1 MKVILKK
8 AVVVVTIGMMAML
21 QSCSSNDD
29 LDGYTPTN
37 FNVGGK
43 VEKGPFVRGTAI
55 QMQPLDADLD
65 ETGESFTSTITDNEG
80 TFTFGSK
87 LLKSPYVKLS
97 ASGYYFNEV
106 TGELSKGTLALN
118 AVANLQNA
126 ADVNLNILSHL
137 KYQRVMDLVSKD
149 GKSFKE
155 ANNQAQEEV
164 LKTFGLEKYAK
175 TDVNHFS
182 ITSGTD
188 EAAALIA
195 VSSLILY
202 NRSEAQITEYLSQLS
217 EEFAEDGNFSE
228 TTKLQIRKDMFS
240 LESKL
245 PQIAENIKKRYQEM
259 GKEVAVKNLIYYFDW
274 DGDGTA
280 GNEIAPENHP
290 VSLEA
295 NNINVPMEG
304 GSYEVK
310 VNTTVPVYLE
320 RPSISGDDISNLT
333 PVWGMEIYE
342 TGSGSEPSINYT
354 KELNN
359 NILKV
364 VVKAASF
371 RKEQTASIPLYDG
384 MGNVVASLS
393 LTQQANPNAEI
404 IVPRLGS
411 EGISLV
417 SDFMRS
423 LSEAVTL
430 EAGINYCYTKIIN
443 NPRLVAPSLVAPI
456 SSSEPNIRNCWID
469 SYQALNMIARL
480 YRADAMYRAVYSPY
494 LNVYRDLCYYQLLTW
509 WGGVVVIPNTGFDGY
524 VDSYVSRTS
533 ESGILQMLEEELLDA
548 IKDLDEKKCVAF
560 AINANDALFVSK
572 DVARILLAKVYMYQ
586 QKWAAASELLQQVV
600 DKNIYSMEKVP
611 TKYTSENKDLI
622 LALNFSNGSRASRVN
637 VDGSPEDVV
646 PIMTTTDVKLLYAEC
661 EIHLGNNAKA
671 SKYISEVG
679 NINGISGTNV
689 SVEGIKQLRKSLKL
703 QDYFAFLKRNGLAMK
718 ELGLEKYQL
727 LLPIPQNEIN
737 ANPNL
742 TQNPGY

>member
-8 AVVVVTIGMMAML
+8 AVVVVTIGMMAMI
-21 QSCSSNDD
+21 QSCSSNDE

-320 RPSISGDDISNLT
+320 RPSFSEIENYPSVSVSGM
-333 PVWGMEIYE
+333 GIYE

-371 RKEQTASIPLYDG
+371 RKEQAVSILLYDG
-384 MGNVVASLS
+384 MGNEVARLN

-411 EGISLV
+411 DGISCV
-417 SDFMRS
+417 SEFMES
-423 LSEAVTL
+423 LANAVTL
-430 EAGINYCYTKIIN
+430 EAQMNYRYTKIIN
-443 NPRLVAPSLVAPI
+443 DSRFVAPI
-456 SSSEPNIRNCWID
+456 RSNEPNIRNCWID

-560 AINANDALFVSK
+560 ATNANDALFVSK

-586 QKWAAASELLQQVV
+586 QKWAAASNLLQQVV
-600 DKNIYSMEKVP
+600 DKNIYSMEKVT

-622 LALNFSNGSRASRVN
+622 LALKFGNGSRVSRVN

-679 NINGISGTNV
+679 NINGISGTTV

-727 LLPIPQNEIN
+727 LLPIPQNELMV
-737 ANPNL
+737 NPNL

>member
-333 PVWGMEIYE
+333 PVLGMEIYE

-430 EAGINYCYTKIIN
+430 EAGINYRYTKIIN
-443 NPRLVAPSLVAPI
+443 DPRFVAPI

-494 LNVYRDLCYYQLLTW
+494 LNVYRDLCYYQMLIW
-509 WGGVVVIPNTGFDGY
+509 WGGVVVMPNAGFEGY
-524 VDSYVSRTS
+524 ADSYVPRTS
-533 ESGILQMLEEELLDA
+533 ESSILQMLEEELVEA
-548 IKDLDEKKCVAF
+548 IRNLDEKKCVAF
-560 AINANDALFVSK
+560 ATNANDALFVSK

-586 QKWAAASELLQQVV
+586 QKWAAASDLLQQVV

-622 LALNFSNGSRASRVN
+622 WSFAEYRITRVSRVY
-637 VDGSPEDVV
+637 VDGSPEEVV

-661 EIHLGNNAKA
+661 QIHLGNNAKA

-679 NINGISGTNV
+679 NVNGISGTNI

-727 LLPIPQNEIN
+727 LLPIPQNELMG
-737 ANPNL
+737 NPNL
-742 TQNPGY
+742 NQNPGY

>member
-1 MKVILKK
+1 MKVFLKK

-137 KYQRVMDLVSKD
+137 KYQRVMDLVAKD

-228 TTKLQIRKDMFS
+228 TTKLQIRKDIFS

-259 GKEVAVKNLIYYFDW
+259 GKEVAVKNLIYFFDW

-290 VSLEA
+290 VSLET

-320 RPSISGDDISNLT
+320 RPSIPGDDIYDNSTSVL
-333 PVWGMEIYE
+333 GMKIYE
-342 TGSGSEPSINYT
+342 TGSGSEPCINYS

-371 RKEQTASIPLYDG
+371 RKEQAVSIPLYDG
-384 MGNVVASLS
+384 MGNVVARLN

-411 EGISLV
+411 DGISLV

-423 LSEAVTL
+423 LSETVTL

-443 NPRLVAPSLVAPI
+443 NPRLVAPI
-456 SSSEPNIRNCWID
+456 SSFNENLINYWSNEY
-469 SYQALNMIARL
+469 SSLNLIAYL
-480 YRADAMYRAVYSPY
+480 YRADSMYRAVYSPY
-494 LNVYRDLCYYQLLTW
+494 LNVYRDMCYYQMLIW
-509 WGGVVVIPNTGFDGY
+509 WGGVVVVPNAGFE
-524 VDSYVSRTS
+524 SYADPSRTS
-533 ESGILQMLEEELLDA
+533 ESSILQMLEEELVEA
-548 IKDLDEKKCVAF
+548 IRNLDEKKCVAF
-560 AINANDALFVSK
+560 ATNANDALFVSK

-586 QKWAAASELLQQVV
+586 QKWAAASNLLQKVV
-600 DKNIYSMEKVP
+600 DKSIYPIEKVP

-622 LALNFSNGSRASRVN
+622 LALMVGNESRASRVY

-671 SKYISEVG
+671 SKYISEVD
-679 NINGISGTNV
+679 NVNGISGTSV
-689 SVEGIKQLRKSLKL
+689 SVEGINQLRKSLKL
-703 QDYFAFLKRNGLAMK
+703 QDYFAFLKRNGLAIK

-737 ANPNL
+737 MNPNM

>member
-1 MKVILKK
+1 MNYARYK
-8 AVVVVTIGMMAML
+8 
-21 QSCSSNDD
+21 
-29 LDGYTPTN
+29 
-37 FNVGGK
+37 
-43 VEKGPFVRGTAI
+43 RG
-55 QMQPLDADLD
+55 
-65 ETGESFTSTITDNEG
+65 
-80 TFTFGSK
+80 
-87 LLKSPYVKLS
+87 
-97 ASGYYFNEV
+97 
-106 TGELSKGTLALN
+106 
-118 AVANLQNA
+118 A
-126 ADVNLNILSHL
+126 A
-137 KYQRVMDLVSKD
+137 
-149 GKSFKE
+149 
-155 ANNQAQEEV
+155 
-164 LKTFGLEKYAK
+164 
-175 TDVNHFS
+175 
-182 ITSGTD
+182 
-188 EAAALIA
+188 
-195 VSSLILY
+195 Y

-228 TTKLQIRKDMFS
+228 TTKLQICKDMFS

-259 GKEVAVKNLIYYFDW
+259 GKEVAVKNLIYFFDW

-290 VSLEA
+290 VSLET

-320 RPSISGDDISNLT
+320 RPSIPGDDIYDNSTSVL
-333 PVWGMEIYE
+333 GMKIYE
-342 TGSGSEPSINYT
+342 TGSGSEPCINYS

-371 RKEQTASIPLYDG
+371 RKEQAVSIPLYDG
-384 MGNVVASLS
+384 MGNVVARLN

-411 EGISLV
+411 DGISCVYGFLI
-417 SDFMRS
+417 S
-423 LSEAVTL
+423 LANAVTL
-430 EAGINYCYTKIIN
+430 EAQMNYRYTKIIN
-443 NPRLVAPSLVAPI
+443 DPNFVAPI
-456 SSSEPNIRNCWID
+456 RSSEPNIRKCWND
-469 SYQALNMIARL
+469 SYQALNMIAWL

-494 LNVYRDLCYYQLLTW
+494 LNVYRDLCYYQMLIW
-509 WGGVVVIPNTGFDGY
+509 WGGVVVMPNAGFEGY
-524 VDSYVSRTS
+524 ADSYVSKTS
-533 ESGILQMLEEELLDA
+533 ESSILQMLEEELVDA
-548 IKDLDEKKCVAF
+548 IKNLDEKKCVAF
-560 AINANDALFVSK
+560 ATNANDALFVSK

-586 QKWAAASELLQQVV
+586 QKWAAASNLLQKVV
-600 DKNIYSMEKVP
+600 DKSIYPIEKVP

-622 LALNFSNGSRASRVN
+622 LALMVGNESRASRVY

-671 SKYISEVG
+671 SKYISEVD
-679 NINGISGTNV
+679 NVNGISGTSV

-703 QDYFAFLKRNGLAMK
+703 QDYFAFLKRNGLAIK

-737 ANPNL
+737 MNPNM

>member
-137 KYQRVMDLVSKD
+137 KYQRVMDLVAKD

-290 VSLEA
+290 VSLET

-320 RPSISGDDISNLT
+320 RPSFSEIENYPSVSVSGT
-333 PVWGMEIYE
+333 EIYE
-342 TGSGSEPSINYT
+342 TGSGNEPCINYT

-371 RKEQTASIPLYDG
+371 RKEQAVSIPLYDG
-384 MGNVVASLS
+384 MGNVVARLN

-411 EGISLV
+411 VGISLV

-430 EAGINYCYTKIIN
+430 EAGMNYRYTKIIN
-443 NPRLVAPSLVAPI
+443 DSRFVAPI
-456 SSSEPNIRNCWID
+456 RSSEPNIHNCWIN

-480 YRADAMYRAVYSPY
+480 YRVDSMYRAVYSPY
-494 LNVYRDLCYYQLLTW
+494 LNVYRDLCYYQMLTW
-509 WGGVVVIPNTGFDGY
+509 WGGVVVIPNIGFDGY

-560 AINANDALFVSK
+560 ATNANDALFVSK

-586 QKWAAASELLQQVV
+586 QKWAAASNLLQQVV

-622 LALNFSNGSRASRVN
+622 LALKFGIGSRASRVN
-637 VDGSPEDVV
+637 VDGSPEEVV

-727 LLPIPQNEIN
+727 LLPIPQNELMG
-737 ANPNL
+737 NPNL
-742 TQNPGY
+742 NQNPGY

>member
-137 KYQRVMDLVSKD
+137 KYQRVMDLVAKD

-274 DGDGTA
+274 DGDGIA

-290 VSLEA
+290 VSLET

-320 RPSISGDDISNLT
+320 RPSFSEIENYPSVSVSGT
-333 PVWGMEIYE
+333 EIYE
-342 TGSGSEPSINYT
+342 TGSGSEPCINYT
-354 KELNN
+354 KDLNN

-371 RKEQTASIPLYDG
+371 RKEQAVSIPLYDG
-384 MGNVVASLS
+384 MGNEVARLN

-411 EGISLV
+411 DGIRCVSEFTKSLAK
-417 SDFMRS
+417 
-423 LSEAVTL
+423 AVTL
-430 EAGINYCYTKIIN
+430 EAQMNYRYTKIIN
-443 NPRLVAPSLVAPI
+443 DPNFVAPI
-456 SSSEPNIRNCWID
+456 RSSESNIHNCYIN

-494 LNVYRDLCYYQLLTW
+494 LNVYRDMCYYQMLIW
-509 WGGVVVIPNTGFDGY
+509 WGGVVVVPNAGFE
-524 VDSYVSRTS
+524 SYADPSRTS
-533 ESGILQMLEEELLDA
+533 ESSILQMLEEELVEA
-548 IKDLDEKKCVAF
+548 IRNLDEKKCVAF
-560 AINANDALFVSK
+560 ATNANDALFVSK

-586 QKWAAASELLQQVV
+586 QKWAAASNLLQKVV
-600 DKNIYSMEKVP
+600 DKSIYPIEKVP

-622 LALNFSNGSRASRVN
+622 LALMVGNESRASRVY
-637 VDGSPEDVV
+637 VDGSSEDVV

-671 SKYISEVG
+671 SKYISEVD
-679 NINGISGTNV
+679 NVNGISGTSV

-703 QDYFAFLKRNGLAMK
+703 QDYFAFLKRNGLAIK

-737 ANPNL
+737 MNPNM

>member
-1 MKVILKK
+1 MKVFLKK

-137 KYQRVMDLVSKD
+137 KYQRVMDLVAKD

-290 VSLEA
+290 VSLET

-320 RPSISGDDISNLT
+320 RPSFSEIENYPSVSVSGT
-333 PVWGMEIYE
+333 EIYE
-342 TGSGSEPSINYT
+342 TGSGNEPCINYT

-371 RKEQTASIPLYDG
+371 RKEQAVSIPLYDG
-384 MGNVVASLS
+384 MGNEVACLN

-411 EGISLV
+411 VGISLV

-430 EAGINYCYTKIIN
+430 EAGMNYRYTKIIN
-443 NPRLVAPSLVAPI
+443 DSRFVAPI
-456 SSSEPNIRNCWID
+456 RSSEPNIHNCWIN

-480 YRADAMYRAVYSPY
+480 YRVDSMYRAVYSPY
-494 LNVYRDLCYYQLLTW
+494 LNVYRDLCYYQMLTW
-509 WGGVVVIPNTGFDGY
+509 WGGVVVIPNIGFDGY

-533 ESGILQMLEEELLDA
+533 ESGILQMLEEELVEA
-548 IKDLDEKKCVAF
+548 IRNLDEKKCVAF
-560 AINANDALFVSK
+560 ATNANDALFVSK

-586 QKWAAASELLQQVV
+586 QKWAAASNLLQKVV
-600 DKNIYSMEKVP
+600 DKSIYPIEKVP

-622 LALNFSNGSRASRVN
+622 LALMVGNESRASRVY

-671 SKYISEVG
+671 SKYISEVD
-679 NINGISGTNV
+679 NVNGISGTSV
-689 SVEGIKQLRKSLKL
+689 SVEGINQLRKSLKL
-703 QDYFAFLKRNGLAMK
+703 QDYFAFLKRNGLAIK

-737 ANPNL
+737 MNPNM

>member
-55 QMQPLDADLD
+55 QMQPLDAELD

-137 KYQRVMDLVSKD
+137 KYQRVMDLVAKD

-182 ITSGTD
+182 ITFGTD

-290 VSLEA
+290 VRLET

-320 RPSISGDDISNLT
+320 RPSIPGDDIYDNST
-333 PVWGMEIYE
+333 SVSGMEIYE
-342 TGSGSEPSINYT
+342 TGSEPCINYT

-371 RKEQTASIPLYDG
+371 RKEQAVSIPLYDG
-384 MGNVVASLS
+384 MGNVVASLN

-411 EGISLV
+411 DGIRLV
-417 SDFMRS
+417 SGLMER
-423 LSEAVTL
+423 LANAVTL
-430 EAGINYCYTKIIN
+430 EAQMNYRYTKIIN
-443 NPRLVAPSLVAPI
+443 DPHFVAPI
-456 SSSEPNIRNCWID
+456 SSSEPNINNCWRY
-469 SYQALNMIARL
+469 SYQALNRIAML

-494 LNVYRDLCYYQLLTW
+494 LNVYRDLCYYQMLIW
-509 WGGVVVIPNTGFDGY
+509 WGGVV
-524 VDSYVSRTS
+524 
-533 ESGILQMLEEELLDA
+533 
-548 IKDLDEKKCVAF
+548 
-560 AINANDALFVSK
+560 
-572 DVARILLAKVYMYQ
+572 
-586 QKWAAASELLQQVV
+586 
-600 DKNIYSMEKVP
+600 
-611 TKYTSENKDLI
+611 
-622 LALNFSNGSRASRVN
+622 
-637 VDGSPEDVV
+637 
-646 PIMTTTDVKLLYAEC
+646 
-661 EIHLGNNAKA
+661 
-671 SKYISEVG
+671 
-679 NINGISGTNV
+679 
-689 SVEGIKQLRKSLKL
+689 
-703 QDYFAFLKRNGLAMK
+703 
-718 ELGLEKYQL
+718 
-727 LLPIPQNEIN
+727 
-737 ANPNL
+737 
-742 TQNPGY
+742 

>member
-8 AVVVVTIGMMAML
+8 AVVVVTIGRMAML
-21 QSCSSNDD
+21 QSCSSNDE

-137 KYQRVMDLVSKD
+137 KYQRVMDLVAKD

-290 VSLEA
+290 VSLET

-320 RPSISGDDISNLT
+320 RPSIPSDDKYDNLT
-333 PVWGMEIYE
+333 SVPGMGIYE
-342 TGSGSEPSINYT
+342 TGSGSEPCINYT

-371 RKEQTASIPLYDG
+371 RKEQAVSIPLYDG
-384 MGNVVASLS
+384 MGNVVASLN
-393 LTQQANPNAEI
+393 LTQQANPNAGI

-411 EGISLV
+411 DGISCV
-417 SDFMRS
+417 FGFMES
-423 LSEAVTL
+423 LANAVTL
-430 EAGINYCYTKIIN
+430 EAQMNYRYTKIIN
-443 NPRLVAPSLVAPI
+443 DPSFVAPI
-456 SSSEPNIRNCWID
+456 RSSESNIHDCWIN
-469 SYQALNMIARL
+469 SYQALNRIASL

-494 LNVYRDLCYYQLLTW
+494 LNVYRDLCYYQMLIW
-509 WGGVVVIPNTGFDGY
+509 WGGVVVMPNAGFG
-524 VDSYVSRTS
+524 SYADPSRTS
-533 ESGILQMLEEELLDA
+533 ESSILQMLEEELVEA
-548 IKDLDEKKCVAF
+548 IRNLDEKKCVAF
-560 AINANDALFVSK
+560 ATNANDALFVSK

-586 QKWAAASELLQQVV
+586 QKWAAASDLLQKVV

-611 TKYTSENKDLI
+611 TKYTSESKDLI
-622 LALNFSNGSRASRVN
+622 LALMFGIGSRASRVN
-637 VDGSPEDVV
+637 VDGSPEEVV

-661 EIHLGNNAKA
+661 QIHLGNNAKA

-727 LLPIPQNEIN
+727 LLPIPQNEIDM
-737 ANPNL
+737 NPNF

>member
-137 KYQRVMDLVSKD
+137 KYQRVMDLVAKD

-290 VSLEA
+290 VSLET

-320 RPSISGDDISNLT
+320 RPSIPSDDKYDNLT
-333 PVWGMEIYE
+333 SVPGMGIYE
-342 TGSGSEPSINYT
+342 TGSGSEPCINYT

-371 RKEQTASIPLYDG
+371 RKEQAVSIPLYDG
-384 MGNVVASLS
+384 MGSVVASLN
-393 LTQQANPNAEI
+393 LTQQANPNAGI

-411 EGISLV
+411 DGISCV
-417 SDFMRS
+417 FGFMES
-423 LSEAVTL
+423 LANAVTL
-430 EAGINYCYTKIIN
+430 EAQMNYRYTKIIN
-443 NPRLVAPSLVAPI
+443 DPSFVAPI
-456 SSSEPNIRNCWID
+456 RSSESNIHDCWIN
-469 SYQALNMIARL
+469 SYQALNRIASL

-494 LNVYRDLCYYQLLTW
+494 LNVYRDLCYYQMLIW
-509 WGGVVVIPNTGFDGY
+509 WGGVVVMPNAGFGSCADP
-524 VDSYVSRTS
+524 SRTS
-533 ESGILQMLEEELLDA
+533 ESSILQMLEEELVEA
-548 IKDLDEKKCVAF
+548 IRNLDEKKCVAF
-560 AINANDALFVSK
+560 ATNANDALFVSK

-586 QKWAAASELLQQVV
+586 QKWAAASDLLQKVV

-611 TKYTSENKDLI
+611 TKYTSESKDLI
-622 LALNFSNGSRASRVN
+622 LALMFGIGSRASRVN
-637 VDGSPEDVV
+637 VDGSPEEVV

-661 EIHLGNNAKA
+661 QIHLGNNAKA
-671 SKYISEVG
+671 SKYISEVD
-679 NINGISGTNV
+679 NVNGISGTSV

-727 LLPIPQNEIN
+727 LLPIPQNEIDM
-737 ANPNL
+737 NPNF

>member
-1 MKVILKK
+1 M
-8 AVVVVTIGMMAML
+8 
-21 QSCSSNDD
+21 
-29 LDGYTPTN
+29 
-37 FNVGGK
+37 
-43 VEKGPFVRGTAI
+43 
-55 QMQPLDADLD
+55 
-65 ETGESFTSTITDNEG
+65 
-80 TFTFGSK
+80 
-87 LLKSPYVKLS
+87 
-97 ASGYYFNEV
+97 
-106 TGELSKGTLALN
+106 
-118 AVANLQNA
+118 
-126 ADVNLNILSHL
+126 
-137 KYQRVMDLVSKD
+137 
-149 GKSFKE
+149 
-155 ANNQAQEEV
+155 
-164 LKTFGLEKYAK
+164 
-175 TDVNHFS
+175 
-182 ITSGTD
+182 
-188 EAAALIA
+188 
-195 VSSLILY
+195 SSLILY

-259 GKEVAVKNLIYYFDW
+259 GKEVAVKNLIYFFDW

-290 VSLEA
+290 VSLET

-320 RPSISGDDISNLT
+320 RPSIPGDDIYDNSTSVL
-333 PVWGMEIYE
+333 GMKIYE
-342 TGSGSEPSINYT
+342 TGSGSVPSINYT
-354 KELNN
+354 KELKN

-371 RKEQTASIPLYDG
+371 RKEQAVSIPLYDG
-384 MGNVVASLS
+384 MGNVVARLN

-411 EGISLV
+411 EGLSCVYGFLISLAN
-417 SDFMRS
+417 
-423 LSEAVTL
+423 AVTL
-430 EAGINYCYTKIIN
+430 EAQMNYRYTKIIN
-443 NPRLVAPSLVAPI
+443 DPNFVAPI
-456 SSSEPNIRNCWID
+456 RSSEPNIRKCWND
-469 SYQALNMIARL
+469 SYQALNMIAWL

-494 LNVYRDLCYYQLLTW
+494 LNVYRDLCYYQMLIW
-509 WGGVVVIPNTGFDGY
+509 WGGVVVMPNAGFEGY
-524 VDSYVSRTS
+524 ADSYVSKTS
-533 ESGILQMLEEELLDA
+533 ESSILQMLEEELVDA
-548 IKDLDEKKCVAF
+548 IKNLDEKKCVAF
-560 AINANDALFVSK
+560 ATNANDALFVSK

-586 QKWAAASELLQQVV
+586 QKWAAASNLLQQVV

-622 LALNFSNGSRASRVN
+622 LALEFGNGSRASRVN
-637 VDGSPEDVV
+637 VDGSPEKVV

-703 QDYFAFLKRNGLAMK
+703 QDYFAFLKRNGLAIK

-727 LLPIPQNEIN
+727 LLPIPEN
-737 ANPNL
+737 AIDMNPNL

>member
-137 KYQRVMDLVSKD
+137 KYQRVMDLVAKD

-259 GKEVAVKNLIYYFDW
+259 GKEVAVKNLIYFFDW

-290 VSLEA
+290 VSLET

-320 RPSISGDDISNLT
+320 RPSFSEIENYPSVSVSGT
-333 PVWGMEIYE
+333 EIYE
-342 TGSGSEPSINYT
+342 TGSGNEPCINYT

-371 RKEQTASIPLYDG
+371 RKEQAVSIPLYDG
-384 MGNVVASLS
+384 MGNEVACLN

-411 EGISLV
+411 VGISLV
-417 SDFMRS
+417 SDFMSS
-423 LSEAVTL
+423 LSEAVNL
-430 EAGINYCYTKIIN
+430 EAGMNYRYTKIIN
-443 NPRLVAPSLVAPI
+443 DFRFVAPI
-456 SSSEPNIRNCWID
+456 SSSEPNIRKCWND

-494 LNVYRDLCYYQLLTW
+494 LNVYRDLCYYQMLIW
-509 WGGVVVIPNTGFDGY
+509 WGGVVVMPNAGFEGY
-524 VDSYVSRTS
+524 ADSYVPRTS
-533 ESGILQMLEEELLDA
+533 ESSILQMLEEELVEA
-548 IKDLDEKKCVAF
+548 IRNLDEKKCVAF
-560 AINANDALFVSK
+560 ATNANDALFVSK

-586 QKWAAASELLQQVV
+586 QKWAAASNLLQQVV

-611 TKYTSENKDLI
+611 TKYTSESKDLI
-622 LALNFSNGSRASRVN
+622 LALKVGNESRASRVN

-671 SKYISEVG
+671 SKYISEVD
-679 NINGISGTNV
+679 NVNGISGTSV
-689 SVEGIKQLRKSLKL
+689 SVEGINQLRKSLKL
-703 QDYFAFLKRNGLAMK
+703 QDYFAFLKRNGLAIK

-737 ANPNL
+737 MNPNM

>member
-1 MKVILKK
+1 
-8 AVVVVTIGMMAML
+8 
-21 QSCSSNDD
+21 
-29 LDGYTPTN
+29 
-37 FNVGGK
+37 
-43 VEKGPFVRGTAI
+43 
-55 QMQPLDADLD
+55 
-65 ETGESFTSTITDNEG
+65 
-80 TFTFGSK
+80 
-87 LLKSPYVKLS
+87 
-97 ASGYYFNEV
+97 
-106 TGELSKGTLALN
+106 
-118 AVANLQNA
+118 
-126 ADVNLNILSHL
+126 
-137 KYQRVMDLVSKD
+137 MDLVAKD

-290 VSLEA
+290 VRLET

-320 RPSISGDDISNLT
+320 RPSIPGDDIYDNST
-333 PVWGMEIYE
+333 SVSGMEIYE
-342 TGSGSEPSINYT
+342 TGSEPCINYT

-371 RKEQTASIPLYDG
+371 RKEQAVSIPLYDG
-384 MGNVVASLS
+384 MGNVVASLN

-411 EGISLV
+411 DGIRLV
-417 SDFMRS
+417 SGLMER
-423 LSEAVTL
+423 LANAVTL
-430 EAGINYCYTKIIN
+430 EAQMNYRYTKIIN
-443 NPRLVAPSLVAPI
+443 DPHFVAPI
-456 SSSEPNIRNCWID
+456 SSSEPNINNCWRY
-469 SYQALNMIARL
+469 SYQALNRIAML

-494 LNVYRDLCYYQLLTW
+494 LNVYRDLCYYQMLIW
-509 WGGVVVIPNTGFDGY
+509 WGGVVVVPNAGFE
-524 VDSYVSRTS
+524 SYADPSRTS
-533 ESGILQMLEEELLDA
+533 ESSILQMLEEELVEA
-548 IKDLDEKKCVAF
+548 IRNLDEKKCVAF
-560 AINANDALFVSK
+560 ATNANDALFVSK

-586 QKWAAASELLQQVV
+586 QKWAAASNLLQKVV
-600 DKNIYSMEKVP
+600 DKSIYPIEKVP

-622 LALNFSNGSRASRVN
+622 LALMVGNESRASRVY

-671 SKYISEVG
+671 SKYISEVD
-679 NINGISGTNV
+679 NVNGISGTSV

-703 QDYFAFLKRNGLAMK
+703 QDYFAFLKRNGLAIK

-737 ANPNL
+737 MNPNM

>member
-106 TGELSKGTLALN
+106 TGELSKGTLTLN

-137 KYQRVMDLVSKD
+137 KYQRVMDLVAKD

-188 EAAALIA
+188 DAAALIA

-259 GKEVAVKNLIYYFDW
+259 GKEVAVKNLIYFFDW

-290 VSLEA
+290 VSLET

-320 RPSISGDDISNLT
+320 RPSIPGDDIYDNSTSVL
-333 PVWGMEIYE
+333 GMKIYE
-342 TGSGSEPSINYT
+342 TGSGSEPCINYS

-371 RKEQTASIPLYDG
+371 RKEQAVSIPLYDG
-384 MGNVVASLS
+384 MGNVVASLN

-411 EGISLV
+411 DGISLV

-443 NPRLVAPSLVAPI
+443 NPRLVAPI
-456 SSSEPNIRNCWID
+456 SSFNENLINYWSNEY
-469 SYQALNMIARL
+469 SSLNLIAYL
-480 YRADAMYRAVYSPY
+480 YRADSMYRAVYSPY
-494 LNVYRDLCYYQLLTW
+494 LNVYRDMCYYQMLIW
-509 WGGVVVIPNTGFDGY
+509 WSGVVVVPNAGFE
-524 VDSYVSRTS
+524 SYADPSRTS
-533 ESGILQMLEEELLDA
+533 ESSILQMLEEELVEA
-548 IKDLDEKKCVAF
+548 IRNLDEKKCVAF
-560 AINANDALFVSK
+560 ATNANDALFVSK

-586 QKWAAASELLQQVV
+586 QKWAAASNLLQKVV
-600 DKNIYSMEKVP
+600 DKSIYPIEKVP

-622 LALNFSNGSRASRVN
+622 LALMVGNESRASRVN
-637 VDGSPEDVV
+637 VDGSPEKVV

-671 SKYISEVG
+671 SKYISEVD
-679 NINGISGTNV
+679 NVNGISGTSV

-727 LLPIPQNEIN
+727 LLPIPEN
-737 ANPNL
+737 AIDMNPNL

>member
-137 KYQRVMDLVSKD
+137 KYQRVMDLVAKD

-259 GKEVAVKNLIYYFDW
+259 GKEVAVKNLIYFFDW

-280 GNEIAPENHP
+280 GNEIVPENHP
-290 VSLEA
+290 VSLET

-320 RPSISGDDISNLT
+320 RPSIPGDDIYDNSTSVL
-333 PVWGMEIYE
+333 GMKIYE
-342 TGSGSEPSINYT
+342 TGSGSEPCINYS

-371 RKEQTASIPLYDG
+371 RKEQAVSIPLYDG
-384 MGNVVASLS
+384 MGNVVARLN

-411 EGISLV
+411 DGISLV

-443 NPRLVAPSLVAPI
+443 NPRLVAPI
-456 SSSEPNIRNCWID
+456 SSFNENLINYWSNEY
-469 SYQALNMIARL
+469 SSLNLIAYL
-480 YRADAMYRAVYSPY
+480 YRADSMYRAVYSPY
-494 LNVYRDLCYYQLLTW
+494 LNVYRDMCYYQMLIW
-509 WGGVVVIPNTGFDGY
+509 WGGVVVVPNAGFE
-524 VDSYVSRTS
+524 SYADPSRTS
-533 ESGILQMLEEELLDA
+533 ESSILQMLEEELVEA
-548 IKDLDEKKCVAF
+548 IRNLDEKKCVAF
-560 AINANDALFVSK
+560 ATNANDALFVSK

-586 QKWAAASELLQQVV
+586 QKWAAASNLLQKVV
-600 DKNIYSMEKVP
+600 DKSIYPIEKVP

-622 LALNFSNGSRASRVN
+622 LALMVGNESRASRVY

-671 SKYISEVG
+671 SKYISEVD
-679 NINGISGTNV
+679 NVNGISGTSV

-703 QDYFAFLKRNGLAMK
+703 QDYFAFLKRNGLAIK

-727 LLPIPQNEIN
+727 LLPIPQNEIMV
-737 ANPNL
+737 NPKL

>member
-1 MKVILKK
+1 MKVILKN
-8 AVVVVTIGMMAML
+8 AIVVVTIGMMAML

-137 KYQRVMDLVSKD
+137 KYQRVMDLVAKD
-149 GKSFKE
+149 RKSFKE

-259 GKEVAVKNLIYYFDW
+259 GKEVAVKNLIYFFDW

-290 VSLEA
+290 VSLET

-320 RPSISGDDISNLT
+320 RPSIPGDDIYDNSTSVL
-333 PVWGMEIYE
+333 GMKIYE
-342 TGSGSEPSINYT
+342 TGSGSEPCINYS

-371 RKEQTASIPLYDG
+371 RKEQAVSIPLYDG
-384 MGNVVASLS
+384 MGNVVARLN

-411 EGISLV
+411 DGISLV

-443 NPRLVAPSLVAPI
+443 NPRLVAPI
-456 SSSEPNIRNCWID
+456 SSFNENLINYWSNEY
-469 SYQALNMIARL
+469 SSLNLIAYL
-480 YRADAMYRAVYSPY
+480 YRADSMYRAVYSPY
-494 LNVYRDLCYYQLLTW
+494 LNVYRDMCYYQMLIW
-509 WGGVVVIPNTGFDGY
+509 WGGVVVVPNAGFE
-524 VDSYVSRTS
+524 SYADPSRTS
-533 ESGILQMLEEELLDA
+533 ESSILQMLEEELVEA
-548 IKDLDEKKCVAF
+548 IRNLDEKKCVAF
-560 AINANDALFVSK
+560 ATNANDALFVSK

-586 QKWAAASELLQQVV
+586 QKWAAASNLLQKVV
-600 DKNIYSMEKVP
+600 DKSIYPIEKVP

-622 LALNFSNGSRASRVN
+622 LALMVGNESRASRVY

-671 SKYISEVG
+671 SKYISEVD
-679 NINGISGTNV
+679 NVNGISGTSV

-703 QDYFAFLKRNGLAMK
+703 QDYFAFLKRNGLAIK

-737 ANPNL
+737 MNPNM

>member
-55 QMQPLDADLD
+55 QMQPLDAELD

-137 KYQRVMDLVSKD
+137 KYQRVMDLVAKD

-290 VSLEA
+290 VRLET

-320 RPSISGDDISNLT
+320 RPSIPGDDIYDNST
-333 PVWGMEIYE
+333 SVSGMEIYE
-342 TGSGSEPSINYT
+342 TGSGSVPSINYT
-354 KELNN
+354 KELKN

-371 RKEQTASIPLYDG
+371 RKEQAVSIPLYDG
-384 MGNVVASLS
+384 MGNVVARLN

-411 EGISLV
+411 DGIRLV
-417 SDFMRS
+417 SGLMER
-423 LSEAVTL
+423 LANAVTL
-430 EAGINYCYTKIIN
+430 EAQMNYRYTKIIN
-443 NPRLVAPSLVAPI
+443 DPHFVAPI
-456 SSSEPNIRNCWID
+456 SSSEPNINNCWRY
-469 SYQALNMIARL
+469 SYQALNRIARL

-494 LNVYRDLCYYQLLTW
+494 LNVYRDMCYYQMLIW
-509 WGGVVVIPNTGFDGY
+509 WGGVVVVPNAGFE
-524 VDSYVSRTS
+524 SYADPSRTS
-533 ESGILQMLEEELLDA
+533 ESSILQMLEEELVEA
-548 IKDLDEKKCVAF
+548 IRNLDEKKCVAF
-560 AINANDALFVSK
+560 ATNANDALFVSK

-586 QKWAAASELLQQVV
+586 QKWAAASNLLQKVV
-600 DKNIYSMEKVP
+600 DKSIYPIEKVP

-622 LALNFSNGSRASRVN
+622 LALMVGNESRASRVY

-671 SKYISEVG
+671 SKYISEVD
-679 NINGISGTNV
+679 NVNGISGTSV

-703 QDYFAFLKRNGLAMK
+703 QDYFAFLKRNGLAIK

-737 ANPNL
+737 MNPNM

>member
-1 MKVILKK
+1 
-8 AVVVVTIGMMAML
+8 
-21 QSCSSNDD
+21 
-29 LDGYTPTN
+29 
-37 FNVGGK
+37 
-43 VEKGPFVRGTAI
+43 
-55 QMQPLDADLD
+55 
-65 ETGESFTSTITDNEG
+65 
-80 TFTFGSK
+80 
-87 LLKSPYVKLS
+87 
-97 ASGYYFNEV
+97 
-106 TGELSKGTLALN
+106 
-118 AVANLQNA
+118 
-126 ADVNLNILSHL
+126 
-137 KYQRVMDLVSKD
+137 
-149 GKSFKE
+149 
-155 ANNQAQEEV
+155 
-164 LKTFGLEKYAK
+164 
-175 TDVNHFS
+175 
-182 ITSGTD
+182 
-188 EAAALIA
+188 
-195 VSSLILY
+195 
-202 NRSEAQITEYLSQLS
+202 
-217 EEFAEDGNFSE
+217 
-228 TTKLQIRKDMFS
+228 
-240 LESKL
+240 
-245 PQIAENIKKRYQEM
+245 M

-290 VSLEA
+290 VSLET

-320 RPSISGDDISNLT
+320 RPSIPGDDISNLT
-333 PVWGMEIYE
+333 PVLGMGIYE

-371 RKEQTASIPLYDG
+371 RKEQAVSIPLYDG
-384 MGNVVASLS
+384 MGNEVARLN

-411 EGISLV
+411 DGIRCVSEFTKSLAK
-417 SDFMRS
+417 
-423 LSEAVTL
+423 AVTL
-430 EAGINYCYTKIIN
+430 EAQMNYRYTKIIN
-443 NPRLVAPSLVAPI
+443 DPNFVAPI
-456 SSSEPNIRNCWID
+456 RCNEQNIHNCWIN
-469 SYQALNMIARL
+469 SYQALNMIARM
-480 YRADAMYRAVYSPY
+480 YKADAMYRAVYSPY
-494 LNVYRDLCYYQLLTW
+494 LNVYRDLCYYQMLIW
-509 WGGVVVIPNTGFDGY
+509 WGGVVVMPNAGFEGY
-524 VDSYVSRTS
+524 ADSYVPRTS
-533 ESGILQMLEEELLDA
+533 ESSILQMLEEELVDA
-548 IKDLDEKKCVAF
+548 IRNLDEKKSVAF
-560 AINANDALFVSK
+560 ATNANDALFVSK

-586 QKWAAASELLQQVV
+586 QKWAAASNLLQQVV
-600 DKNIYSMEKVP
+600 DKNIYSMEKVT

-622 LALNFSNGSRASRVN
+622 LALKFGNGSRVSRVN

-727 LLPIPQNEIN
+727 LLPIPENEIM

>member
-137 KYQRVMDLVSKD
+137 KYQRVMDLVAKD

-290 VSLEA
+290 VSLET

-320 RPSISGDDISNLT
+320 RPSIPGDDKYDNLT
-333 PVWGMEIYE
+333 SVPGMGIYE
-342 TGSGSEPSINYT
+342 TGSGSEPCINYT

-371 RKEQTASIPLYDG
+371 RKEQAVSIPLYDG
-384 MGNVVASLS
+384 MGNVVASLN
-393 LTQQANPNAEI
+393 LTQQANPNAGI

-411 EGISLV
+411 DGISCV
-417 SDFMRS
+417 FGFMES
-423 LSEAVTL
+423 LANAVTL
-430 EAGINYCYTKIIN
+430 EAQMNYRYTKIIN
-443 NPRLVAPSLVAPI
+443 DPSFVAPI
-456 SSSEPNIRNCWID
+456 RSSESNIHDCWIN
-469 SYQALNMIARL
+469 SYQALNRIASL

-494 LNVYRDLCYYQLLTW
+494 LNVYRDLCYYQMLIW
-509 WGGVVVIPNTGFDGY
+509 WGGVVVMPNAGFGSCADP
-524 VDSYVSRTS
+524 SRTS
-533 ESGILQMLEEELLDA
+533 ESSILQMLEEELVEA
-548 IKDLDEKKCVAF
+548 IRNLDEKKCVAF
-560 AINANDALFVSK
+560 ATNANDALFVSK

-586 QKWAAASELLQQVV
+586 QKWAAASDLLQKVV

-611 TKYTSENKDLI
+611 TKYTSESKDLI
-622 LALNFSNGSRASRVN
+622 LALMFGIGSRASRVN
-637 VDGSPEDVV
+637 VDGSPEEVV

-661 EIHLGNNAKA
+661 QIHLGNNAKA

-727 LLPIPQNEIN
+727 LLPIPQNEIDM
-737 ANPNL
+737 NPNF

>member
-137 KYQRVMDLVSKD
+137 KYQRVMDLVAKD

-155 ANNQAQEEV
+155 ANNQTQEEV

-290 VSLEA
+290 VSLET

-320 RPSISGDDISNLT
+320 RPSIPSDDKYDNLT
-333 PVWGMEIYE
+333 SVPGMGIYE
-342 TGSGSEPSINYT
+342 TGSGSEPCINYT

-371 RKEQTASIPLYDG
+371 RKEQAVSIPLYDG
-384 MGNVVASLS
+384 MGNVVASLN
-393 LTQQANPNAEI
+393 LTQQANPNAGI

-411 EGISLV
+411 DGISCV
-417 SDFMRS
+417 FGFMES
-423 LSEAVTL
+423 LANAVTL
-430 EAGINYCYTKIIN
+430 EAQMNYRYTKIIN
-443 NPRLVAPSLVAPI
+443 DPSFVAPI
-456 SSSEPNIRNCWID
+456 RSSESNIHDCWIN
-469 SYQALNMIARL
+469 SYQALNRIASL

-494 LNVYRDLCYYQLLTW
+494 LNVYRDLCYYQMLIW
-509 WGGVVVIPNTGFDGY
+509 WGGVVVMPNAGFG
-524 VDSYVSRTS
+524 SYADPSRTS
-533 ESGILQMLEEELLDA
+533 ESSILQMLEEELVEA
-548 IKDLDEKKCVAF
+548 IRNLDEKKCVAF
-560 AINANDALFVSK
+560 ATNANDALFVSK

-586 QKWAAASELLQQVV
+586 QKWAAASDLLQKVV

-611 TKYTSENKDLI
+611 TKYTSESKDLI
-622 LALNFSNGSRASRVN
+622 LALMFGIGSRASRVN
-637 VDGSPEDVV
+637 VDGSPEEVV

-661 EIHLGNNAKA
+661 QIHLGNNAKA

-727 LLPIPQNEIN
+727 LLPIPQNGIDM
-737 ANPNL
+737 NPNL

>member
-137 KYQRVMDLVSKD
+137 KYQRVMDLVAKD

-259 GKEVAVKNLIYYFDW
+259 GKEVAVKNLIYFFDW

-290 VSLEA
+290 VSLET

-320 RPSISGDDISNLT
+320 RPSIPGDDIYDNSTSVL
-333 PVWGMEIYE
+333 GMKIYE
-342 TGSGSEPSINYT
+342 TGSGSEPCINYS

-371 RKEQTASIPLYDG
+371 RKEQAVSIPLYDG
-384 MGNVVASLS
+384 MGNVVARLH

-411 EGISLV
+411 DGISLV

-443 NPRLVAPSLVAPI
+443 NPRLVAPI
-456 SSSEPNIRNCWID
+456 SSFNENLINYWSNEY
-469 SYQALNMIARL
+469 SSLNLIAYL
-480 YRADAMYRAVYSPY
+480 YRADSMYRAVYSPY
-494 LNVYRDLCYYQLLTW
+494 LNVYRDMCYYQMLIW
-509 WGGVVVIPNTGFDGY
+509 WGGVVVVPNAGFE
-524 VDSYVSRTS
+524 SYADPSRTS
-533 ESGILQMLEEELLDA
+533 ESSILQMLEEELVEA
-548 IKDLDEKKCVAF
+548 IRNLDEKKCVAF
-560 AINANDALFVSK
+560 ATNANDALFVSK

-586 QKWAAASELLQQVV
+586 QKWAAASNLLQKVV
-600 DKNIYSMEKVP
+600 DKSIYPIEKVP

-622 LALNFSNGSRASRVN
+622 LALMVGNESRASRVY

-671 SKYISEVG
+671 SKYISEVD
-679 NINGISGTNV
+679 NVNGISGTSV

-727 LLPIPQNEIN
+727 LLPIPENELM
-737 ANPNL
+737 AHPNL

>member
-126 ADVNLNILSHL
+126 ADVNLNILAHL
-137 KYQRVMDLVSKD
+137 KYQRVMDLVAKD

-259 GKEVAVKNLIYYFDW
+259 GKEVAVKNLIYFFDW

-290 VSLEA
+290 VSLET

-320 RPSISGDDISNLT
+320 RPSIPGDDIYDNSTSVL
-333 PVWGMEIYE
+333 GMKIYE
-342 TGSGSEPSINYT
+342 TGSGSEPCINYS

-371 RKEQTASIPLYDG
+371 RKEQAVSIPLYDG
-384 MGNVVASLS
+384 MGNVVARLN

-411 EGISLV
+411 DGISLV

-443 NPRLVAPSLVAPI
+443 NPRLVAPI
-456 SSSEPNIRNCWID
+456 SSFNENLINYWSNEY
-469 SYQALNMIARL
+469 SSLNLIAYL
-480 YRADAMYRAVYSPY
+480 YRADSMYRAVYSPY
-494 LNVYRDLCYYQLLTW
+494 LNVYRDMCYYQMLIW
-509 WGGVVVIPNTGFDGY
+509 WGGVVVVPNAGFE
-524 VDSYVSRTS
+524 SYADPSRTS
-533 ESGILQMLEEELLDA
+533 ESSILQMLEEELVEA
-548 IKDLDEKKCVAF
+548 IRNLDEKKCVAF
-560 AINANDALFVSK
+560 ATNANDALFVSK

-586 QKWAAASELLQQVV
+586 QKWAAASNLLQKVV
-600 DKNIYSMEKVP
+600 DKSIYPIEKVP

-622 LALNFSNGSRASRVN
+622 LALMVGNESRASRVY

-671 SKYISEVG
+671 SKYISEVD
-679 NINGISGTNV
+679 NVNGISGTSV

-703 QDYFAFLKRNGLAMK
+703 QDYFAFLKRNGLAIK

-737 ANPNL
+737 MNPNM

>member
-55 QMQPLDADLD
+55 QMQPLDAELD

-137 KYQRVMDLVSKD
+137 KYQRVMNLVAKD

-228 TTKLQIRKDMFS
+228 TTKLQIRKNMFS

-290 VSLEA
+290 VRLET

-320 RPSISGDDISNLT
+320 RPSIPGDDIYDNST
-333 PVWGMEIYE
+333 SVSGMEIYE
-342 TGSGSEPSINYT
+342 TGSEPCINYT

-371 RKEQTASIPLYDG
+371 RKEQAVSIPLYDG
-384 MGNVVASLS
+384 MGNVVASLN

-411 EGISLV
+411 DGIRLV
-417 SDFMRS
+417 SGLMER
-423 LSEAVTL
+423 LANAVTL
-430 EAGINYCYTKIIN
+430 EAQMNYRYTKIIN
-443 NPRLVAPSLVAPI
+443 DPHFVAPI
-456 SSSEPNIRNCWID
+456 SSSEPNINNCWRY
-469 SYQALNMIARL
+469 SYQALNRIAML

-494 LNVYRDLCYYQLLTW
+494 LNVYRDLCYYQMLIW
-509 WGGVVVIPNTGFDGY
+509 WGGVVVVPNAGFE
-524 VDSYVSRTS
+524 SYADPSRTS
-533 ESGILQMLEEELLDA
+533 ESSILQMLEEELVEA
-548 IKDLDEKKCVAF
+548 IRNLDEKKCVAF
-560 AINANDALFVSK
+560 ATNANDALFVSK
-572 DVARILLAKVYMYQ
+572 DVARILLARVYMYQ
-586 QKWAAASELLQQVV
+586 QKWAAASNLLQKVV
-600 DKNIYSMEKVP
+600 DKSIYPIEKVP

-622 LALNFSNGSRASRVN
+622 LALMVGNESRASRVY

-671 SKYISEVG
+671 SKYISEVD
-679 NINGISGTNV
+679 NVNGISGTSV

-703 QDYFAFLKRNGLAMK
+703 QDYFAFLKRNGLAIK

-737 ANPNL
+737 MNPNM

>member
-1 MKVILKK
+1 MKYKHFKQALLFK
-8 AVVVVTIGMMAML
+8 
-21 QSCSSNDD
+21 
-29 LDGYTPTN
+29 
-37 FNVGGK
+37 VG
-43 VEKGPFVRGTAI
+43 
-55 QMQPLDADLD
+55 
-65 ETGESFTSTITDNEG
+65 S
-80 TFTFGSK
+80 

-137 KYQRVMDLVSKD
+137 KYQRVMDLVAKD

-290 VSLEA
+290 VRLET

-320 RPSISGDDISNLT
+320 RPSIPGDDIYDNST
-333 PVWGMEIYE
+333 SVSGMEIYE
-342 TGSGSEPSINYT
+342 TGSEPCINYT

-371 RKEQTASIPLYDG
+371 RKEQAVSIPLYDG
-384 MGNVVASLS
+384 MGNVVASLN

-411 EGISLV
+411 DGIRLV
-417 SDFMRS
+417 SGLMER
-423 LSEAVTL
+423 LANAVTL
-430 EAGINYCYTKIIN
+430 EAQMNYRYTKIIN
-443 NPRLVAPSLVAPI
+443 DPHFVAPI
-456 SSSEPNIRNCWID
+456 SSSEPNINNCWRY
-469 SYQALNMIARL
+469 SYQALNRIAML

-494 LNVYRDLCYYQLLTW
+494 LNVYRDLCYYQMLIW
-509 WGGVVVIPNTGFDGY
+509 WGGVVVVPNAGFE
-524 VDSYVSRTS
+524 SYADPSRTS
-533 ESGILQMLEEELLDA
+533 ESSILQMLEEELVEA
-548 IKDLDEKKCVAF
+548 IRNLDEKKCVAF
-560 AINANDALFVSK
+560 ATNANDALFVSK

-586 QKWAAASELLQQVV
+586 QKWAAASNLLQKVV
-600 DKNIYSMEKVP
+600 DKSIYPIEKVP

-622 LALNFSNGSRASRVN
+622 LALMVGNESRASRVY

-671 SKYISEVG
+671 SKYISEVD
-679 NINGISGTNV
+679 NVNGISGTSV

-703 QDYFAFLKRNGLAMK
+703 QDYFAFLKRNGLAIK

-737 ANPNL
+737 MNPNM

>member
-1 MKVILKK
+1 M
-8 AVVVVTIGMMAML
+8 
-21 QSCSSNDD
+21 
-29 LDGYTPTN
+29 
-37 FNVGGK
+37 
-43 VEKGPFVRGTAI
+43 
-55 QMQPLDADLD
+55 
-65 ETGESFTSTITDNEG
+65 
-80 TFTFGSK
+80 
-87 LLKSPYVKLS
+87 
-97 ASGYYFNEV
+97 
-106 TGELSKGTLALN
+106 
-118 AVANLQNA
+118 
-126 ADVNLNILSHL
+126 
-137 KYQRVMDLVSKD
+137 D

-290 VSLEA
+290 VRLET

-320 RPSISGDDISNLT
+320 RPSIPGDDIYDNST
-333 PVWGMEIYE
+333 SVSGMEIYE
-342 TGSGSEPSINYT
+342 TGSEPCINYT

-371 RKEQTASIPLYDG
+371 RKEQAVSIPLYDG
-384 MGNVVASLS
+384 MGNVVASLN

-411 EGISLV
+411 DGIRLV
-417 SDFMRS
+417 SGLMER
-423 LSEAVTL
+423 LANAVTL
-430 EAGINYCYTKIIN
+430 EAQMNYRYTKIIN
-443 NPRLVAPSLVAPI
+443 DPHFVAPI
-456 SSSEPNIRNCWID
+456 SSSEPNINNCWRY
-469 SYQALNMIARL
+469 SYQALNRIAML

-494 LNVYRDLCYYQLLTW
+494 LNVYRDLCYYQMLIW
-509 WGGVVVIPNTGFDGY
+509 WGGVVVVPNAGFE
-524 VDSYVSRTS
+524 SYADPSRTS
-533 ESGILQMLEEELLDA
+533 ESSILQMLEEELVEA
-548 IKDLDEKKCVAF
+548 IRNLDEKKCVAF
-560 AINANDALFVSK
+560 ATNANDALFVSK

-586 QKWAAASELLQQVV
+586 QKWAAASNLLQKVV
-600 DKNIYSMEKVP
+600 DKSIYPIEKVP

-622 LALNFSNGSRASRVN
+622 LALMVGNESRASRVY

-671 SKYISEVG
+671 SKYISEVD
-679 NINGISGTNV
+679 NVNGISGTSV

-703 QDYFAFLKRNGLAMK
+703 QDYFAFLKRNGLAIK

-737 ANPNL
+737 MNPNM

>member
-21 QSCSSNDD
+21 QSCSSNDE

-137 KYQRVMDLVSKD
+137 KYQRVMDLVAKD

-290 VSLEA
+290 VSLET

-320 RPSISGDDISNLT
+320 RPSFSEIENYPSVSVSGT
-333 PVWGMEIYE
+333 EIYE
-342 TGSGSEPSINYT
+342 TGSGNKPCINYT

-364 VVKAASF
+364 VVKAAFF
-371 RKEQTASIPLYDG
+371 RKEQAVSIPLYDG
-384 MGNVVASLS
+384 MGNVVARLN

-411 EGISLV
+411 VGISWV
-417 SDFMRS
+417 SEFMKS
-423 LSEAVTL
+423 LANAVTL
-430 EAGINYCYTKIIN
+430 EAQMNFRYTKIIN
-443 NPRLVAPSLVAPI
+443 DFRFVAPI
-456 SSSEPNIRNCWID
+456 SSSEPNIRKCWND

-494 LNVYRDLCYYQLLTW
+494 LNVYRDLCYYQMLIW
-509 WGGVVVIPNTGFDGY
+509 WGGVVVMPNAGFEGY
-524 VDSYVSRTS
+524 ADSYVPRTS
-533 ESGILQMLEEELLDA
+533 ESSILQMLEEELVEA
-548 IKDLDEKKCVAF
+548 IRNLDEKKCVAF
-560 AINANDALFVSK
+560 ATNANDALFVSK

-586 QKWAAASELLQQVV
+586 QKWAAASDLLQKVV

-611 TKYTSENKDLI
+611 TKYTSESKDLI
-622 LALNFSNGSRASRVN
+622 LALMFGIGSRASRVN
-637 VDGSPEDVV
+637 VDGSPEEVV

-661 EIHLGNNAKA
+661 QIHLGNNAKA

-727 LLPIPQNEIN
+727 LLPIPQNEIDM
-737 ANPNL
+737 NPNF

>member
-137 KYQRVMDLVSKD
+137 KYQRVMDLVAKD

-259 GKEVAVKNLIYYFDW
+259 GKEVAVKNLIYFFDW

-290 VSLEA
+290 VSLET

-320 RPSISGDDISNLT
+320 RPSFSEIENYPSVSVSGT
-333 PVWGMEIYE
+333 EIYE
-342 TGSGSEPSINYT
+342 TGSGNEPCINYT

-371 RKEQTASIPLYDG
+371 RKEQAVSIPLYDG
-384 MGNVVASLS
+384 MGNEVACLN

-411 EGISLV
+411 VGISLV

-443 NPRLVAPSLVAPI
+443 NPRLVAPI
-456 SSSEPNIRNCWID
+456 SSFNENLINYWSNEY
-469 SYQALNMIARL
+469 SSLNLIAYL
-480 YRADAMYRAVYSPY
+480 YRADSMYRAVYSPY
-494 LNVYRDLCYYQLLTW
+494 LNVYRDLCYYQMLIW
-509 WGGVVVIPNTGFDGY
+509 WGGVVVMPNAGFEGY
-524 VDSYVSRTS
+524 ADSYVPRTS
-533 ESGILQMLEEELLDA
+533 ESSILQMLEEELVEA
-548 IKDLDEKKCVAF
+548 IRNLDEKKCVAF
-560 AINANDALFVSK
+560 ATNANDALFVSK

-586 QKWAAASELLQQVV
+586 QKWAAASNLLQQVV

-611 TKYTSENKDLI
+611 TKYTSESKDLI
-622 LALNFSNGSRASRVN
+622 LALKVGNESRASRVN
-637 VDGSPEDVV
+637 VDGSPEEVV

-661 EIHLGNNAKA
+661 EIHLGNNAKS
-671 SKYISEVG
+671 SKYISEVD
-679 NINGISGTNV
+679 NVNGISGTSV

-727 LLPIPQNEIN
+727 LLPIPQNGIDM
-737 ANPNL
+737 NPNL

>member
-137 KYQRVMDLVSKD
+137 KYQRVMDLVAKD

-290 VSLEA
+290 VSLET

-320 RPSISGDDISNLT
+320 RPSIPSDDKYDNLT
-333 PVWGMEIYE
+333 SVPGMGIYE
-342 TGSGSEPSINYT
+342 TGSGSEPCINYI

-371 RKEQTASIPLYDG
+371 RKEQAVSIPLYDG
-384 MGNVVASLS
+384 MGNVVASLN
-393 LTQQANPNAEI
+393 LTQQANPNAGI

-411 EGISLV
+411 DGISCV
-417 SDFMRS
+417 FGFMES
-423 LSEAVTL
+423 LANAVTL
-430 EAGINYCYTKIIN
+430 EAQMNYRYTKIIN
-443 NPRLVAPSLVAPI
+443 DPSFVAPI
-456 SSSEPNIRNCWID
+456 RSSESNIHDCWIN
-469 SYQALNMIARL
+469 SYQALNRIASL

-494 LNVYRDLCYYQLLTW
+494 LNVYRDLCYYQMLIW
-509 WGGVVVIPNTGFDGY
+509 WGGVVVMPNAGFG
-524 VDSYVSRTS
+524 SYADPSRTS
-533 ESGILQMLEEELLDA
+533 ESSILQMLEEELVEA
-548 IKDLDEKKCVAF
+548 IRNLDEKKCVAF
-560 AINANDALFVSK
+560 ATNANDALFVSK

-586 QKWAAASELLQQVV
+586 QKWAAASDLLQKVV

-611 TKYTSENKDLI
+611 TKYTSESKDLI
-622 LALNFSNGSRASRVN
+622 LALMFGIGSRASRVN
-637 VDGSPEDVV
+637 VDGSPEEVV

-661 EIHLGNNAKA
+661 QIHLGNNAKA

-727 LLPIPQNEIN
+727 LLPIPQNEIDM
-737 ANPNL
+737 NPNF

>member
-8 AVVVVTIGMMAML
+8 AVVVVTIGMMVML

-320 RPSISGDDISNLT
+320 RPSFSEIENYPSVSVSGM
-333 PVWGMEIYE
+333 GIYE

-430 EAGINYCYTKIIN
+430 EAGINYRYTKIIN
-443 NPRLVAPSLVAPI
+443 DPRFVAPI
-456 SSSEPNIRNCWID
+456 RSSEPNIHNCWID

-494 LNVYRDLCYYQLLTW
+494 LNVYRDLCYYQMLIW
-509 WGGVVVIPNTGFDGY
+509 WGGVVVMPNSGFEGY
-524 VDSYVSRTS
+524 ADSYVPRTS
-533 ESGILQMLEEELLDA
+533 ESSILQMLEEELVEA
-548 IKDLDEKKCVAF
+548 IRNLDEKKCVAF
-560 AINANDALFVSK
+560 ATNANDALFVSK

-586 QKWAAASELLQQVV
+586 QKWAAASDLLQQVV
-600 DKNIYSMEKVP
+600 DKKIYSMEKVP

-622 LALNFSNGSRASRVN
+622 LALNFSNGSRASRVY

-703 QDYFAFLKRNGLAMK
+703 RDYFAFLKRNGLAMK

-727 LLPIPQNEIN
+727 LLPIPQNELMV
-737 ANPNL
+737 NPNL

>member
-1 MKVILKK
+1 MKVFLKK

-137 KYQRVMDLVSKD
+137 KYQRVMDLVAKD

-259 GKEVAVKNLIYYFDW
+259 GKEVAVKNLIYFFDW

-290 VSLEA
+290 VSLET

-320 RPSISGDDISNLT
+320 RPSIPGDDIYDNSTSVL
-333 PVWGMEIYE
+333 GMKIYE
-342 TGSGSEPSINYT
+342 TGSGSEPCINYS

-371 RKEQTASIPLYDG
+371 RKEQAVSIPLYDG
-384 MGNVVASLS
+384 MGNVVARLN

-411 EGISLV
+411 DGISLV

-443 NPRLVAPSLVAPI
+443 NPRLVAPI
-456 SSSEPNIRNCWID
+456 SSFNENLINYWSNEY
-469 SYQALNMIARL
+469 SSLNLIAYL
-480 YRADAMYRAVYSPY
+480 YRADSMYRAVYSPY
-494 LNVYRDLCYYQLLTW
+494 LNVYRDMCYYQMLIW
-509 WGGVVVIPNTGFDGY
+509 WGGVVVVPNAGFE
-524 VDSYVSRTS
+524 SYADPSRTS
-533 ESGILQMLEEELLDA
+533 ESSILQMLEEELVEA
-548 IKDLDEKKCVAF
+548 IRNLDEKKCVAF
-560 AINANDALFVSK
+560 ATNANDALFVSK

-586 QKWAAASELLQQVV
+586 QKWAAASNLLQKVV
-600 DKNIYSMEKVP
+600 DKSIYPIEKVP

-622 LALNFSNGSRASRVN
+622 LALMVGNESRASRVY

-661 EIHLGNNAKA
+661 EFHLGNNAKA
-671 SKYISEVG
+671 SKYISEVD
-679 NINGISGTNV
+679 NVNGISGTSV
-689 SVEGIKQLRKSLKL
+689 SVEGINQLRKSLKL
-703 QDYFAFLKRNGLAMK
+703 QDYFAFLKRNGLAIK

-737 ANPNL
+737 MNPNM

>member
-333 PVWGMEIYE
+333 PVLGMEIYE

-417 SDFMRS
+417 SDFMRR
-423 LSEAVTL
+423 LPEAVTL
-430 EAGINYCYTKIIN
+430 EAGMNYRYTKIIN
-443 NPRLVAPSLVAPI
+443 EPSFVAPI
-456 SSSEPNIRNCWID
+456 SSSESNIRKCWID

-533 ESGILQMLEEELLDA
+533 ESDILQMLEEELLDA
-548 IKDLDEKKCVAF
+548 IKNLDEKKCVAF
-560 AINANDALFVSK
+560 ATNANDALFVSK

-586 QKWAAASELLQQVV
+586 QKWAAASNLLQQVV

-622 LALNFSNGSRASRVN
+622 LALKFGIGSRASRVN

-661 EIHLGNNAKA
+661 QIHLGNNAKA

-727 LLPIPQNEIN
+727 LLPIPENELM

>member
-137 KYQRVMDLVSKD
+137 KYQRVMDLVAKD

-259 GKEVAVKNLIYYFDW
+259 GKEVAVKNLIYFFDW

-290 VSLEA
+290 VSLET

-320 RPSISGDDISNLT
+320 RPSIPGDDIYDNSTSVL
-333 PVWGMEIYE
+333 GMKIYE
-342 TGSGSEPSINYT
+342 TGSGSEPCINYS

-371 RKEQTASIPLYDG
+371 RKEQAVSIPLYDG
-384 MGNVVASLS
+384 MGNVVARLN

-411 EGISLV
+411 DGISLV

-443 NPRLVAPSLVAPI
+443 NPRLVAPI
-456 SSSEPNIRNCWID
+456 SSFNENLINYWSNEY
-469 SYQALNMIARL
+469 SSLNLIAYL
-480 YRADAMYRAVYSPY
+480 YRADSMYRAVYSPY
-494 LNVYRDLCYYQLLTW
+494 LNVYRDMCYYQMLIW
-509 WGGVVVIPNTGFDGY
+509 WGGVVVVPNAGFE
-524 VDSYVSRTS
+524 SYADASRTS
-533 ESGILQMLEEELLDA
+533 ESSILQMLEEELVEA
-548 IKDLDEKKCVAF
+548 IRNLDEKKCVAF
-560 AINANDALFVSK
+560 ATNANDALFVSK

-586 QKWAAASELLQQVV
+586 QKWAAASNLLQKVV
-600 DKNIYSMEKVP
+600 DKSIYPIEKVP

-622 LALNFSNGSRASRVN
+622 LALMVGNESRASRVY
-637 VDGSPEDVV
+637 VDGSSEDVV

-671 SKYISEVG
+671 SKYISEVD
-679 NINGISGTNV
+679 NVNGISGTSV

-703 QDYFAFLKRNGLAMK
+703 QDYFAFLKRNGLAIK

-737 ANPNL
+737 MNPNM

>member
-97 ASGYYFNEV
+97 ASGYYFNEI

-137 KYQRVMDLVSKD
+137 KYQRVMDLVAKD

-290 VSLEA
+290 VSLET

-320 RPSISGDDISNLT
+320 RPSFSEIENYPSVSVSGT
-333 PVWGMEIYE
+333 EIYE
-342 TGSGSEPSINYT
+342 TGSGNEPCINYT

-364 VVKAASF
+364 VVTAASF
-371 RKEQTASIPLYDG
+371 RKEQAVSIPLYDG
-384 MGNVVASLS
+384 MGNEVACLN

-411 EGISLV
+411 VGISLV

-430 EAGINYCYTKIIN
+430 EAGINYRYTKIIN
-443 NPRLVAPSLVAPI
+443 DSRFVAPI
-456 SSSEPNIRNCWID
+456 RSSEPNIRKCWND

-480 YRADAMYRAVYSPY
+480 YRADTMYRAVYSPY
-494 LNVYRDLCYYQLLTW
+494 LNVYRDLCYYQMLIW
-509 WGGVVVIPNTGFDGY
+509 WGGVVVMPNAGFEGY
-524 VDSYVSRTS
+524 ADSYVPRTS
-533 ESGILQMLEEELLDA
+533 ESSILQMLEEELVEA
-548 IKDLDEKKCVAF
+548 IRNLDEKKCVAF
-560 AINANDALFVSK
+560 ATNANDALFVSK

-586 QKWAAASELLQQVV
+586 QKWAAASNLLQQVV

-622 LALNFSNGSRASRVN
+622 LALKFGNESRASRVY
-637 VDGSPEDVV
+637 VDGSPEKVV
-646 PIMTTTDVKLLYAEC
+646 PIMTSTDVKLLYAEC

-671 SKYISEVG
+671 SKYISEVD
-679 NINGISGTNV
+679 NVNGISGTSV

-727 LLPIPQNEIN
+727 LLPIPEN
-737 ANPNL
+737 AIDMNPNL

>member
-137 KYQRVMDLVSKD
+137 KYQRVMDLVAKD
-149 GKSFKE
+149 DKSFKE

-290 VSLEA
+290 VSLET

-320 RPSISGDDISNLT
+320 RPSFSEIENYPSVSVSGT
-333 PVWGMEIYE
+333 EIYE
-342 TGSGSEPSINYT
+342 AGSGNEPCINYT

-371 RKEQTASIPLYDG
+371 RKEQAVSIPLYDG
-384 MGNVVASLS
+384 MGNEVARLN

-411 EGISLV
+411 VGISCV
-417 SDFMRS
+417 SEFMKS
-423 LSEAVTL
+423 LSDAVTV
-430 EAGINYCYTKIIN
+430 EAQMNYRYTKIIN
-443 NPRLVAPSLVAPI
+443 DSRFVAPI
-456 SSSEPNIRNCWID
+456 RSSEPNIRNCWID

-524 VDSYVSRTS
+524 ADSYVPRTS
-533 ESGILQMLEEELLDA
+533 ESSILQMLEEELVEA
-548 IKDLDEKKCVAF
+548 IRNLDEKKCVAF
-560 AINANDALFVSK
+560 ATNANDALFVSK

-586 QKWAAASELLQQVV
+586 QKWAAASNLLQQVV

-622 LALNFSNGSRASRVN
+622 LALKFGNESRASRVY
-637 VDGSPEDVV
+637 VDGSPEKVV

-661 EIHLGNNAKA
+661 QIHLGNNAKA

-703 QDYFAFLKRNGLAMK
+703 QDYFAFLKRNGLAIK

-727 LLPIPQNEIN
+727 LLPIPEN
-737 ANPNL
+737 AIDMNPNL

>member
-137 KYQRVMDLVSKD
+137 KYQRVMDLVAKD
-149 GKSFKE
+149 SKSFKE

-259 GKEVAVKNLIYYFDW
+259 GKEVAVKNLIYFFDW

-290 VSLEA
+290 VSLET

-320 RPSISGDDISNLT
+320 RPSFSEIENYPSVSVSGT
-333 PVWGMEIYE
+333 EIYE
-342 TGSGSEPSINYT
+342 TGSGNEPCINYT

-364 VVKAASF
+364 VVKAAFF
-371 RKEQTASIPLYDG
+371 RKEQAVSIPLYDG
-384 MGNVVASLS
+384 MGNEVACLN

-411 EGISLV
+411 IGISLV

-430 EAGINYCYTKIIN
+430 EAGMNYRYTKIIN
-443 NPRLVAPSLVAPI
+443 DSRFVAPI
-456 SSSEPNIRNCWID
+456 RSSEPNIHNCWIN

-494 LNVYRDLCYYQLLTW
+494 LNVYRDMCYYQMLIW
-509 WGGVVVIPNTGFDGY
+509 WGGVVVVPNAGFE
-524 VDSYVSRTS
+524 SYADPSRTS
-533 ESGILQMLEEELLDA
+533 ESSILQMLEEELVEA
-548 IKDLDEKKCVAF
+548 IRNLDEKKCVAF
-560 AINANDALFVSK
+560 ATNANDALFVSK

-586 QKWAAASELLQQVV
+586 QKWAAASNLLQKVV
-600 DKNIYSMEKVP
+600 DKSIYPIEKVP

-622 LALNFSNGSRASRVN
+622 LALMVGNESRASRVY

-671 SKYISEVG
+671 SKYISEVD
-679 NINGISGTNV
+679 NVNGISGTSV
-689 SVEGIKQLRKSLKL
+689 SVEGINQLRKSLKL
-703 QDYFAFLKRNGLAMK
+703 QDYFAFLKRNGLAIK

-737 ANPNL
+737 MNPNM

>member
-55 QMQPLDADLD
+55 QMQPLDAELD

-137 KYQRVMDLVSKD
+137 KYQRVMDLVAKD

-290 VSLEA
+290 VSLET

-320 RPSISGDDISNLT
+320 RPSISGDDIYDNFS
-333 PVWGMEIYE
+333 PVLGMEIYE
-342 TGSGSEPSINYT
+342 TGSGSVPSINYT
-354 KELNN
+354 KELKN

-371 RKEQTASIPLYDG
+371 RKEQAVSIPLYDG
-384 MGNVVASLS
+384 MGNVVASLN

-411 EGISLV
+411 TGICLV
-417 SDFMRS
+417 SEFMKS
-423 LSEAVTL
+423 LANAVTL
-430 EAGINYCYTKIIN
+430 EAQMNYRYTKIIN
-443 NPRLVAPSLVAPI
+443 DSRFVAPI
-456 SSSEPNIRNCWID
+456 RSSEPNIRKCWND

-494 LNVYRDLCYYQLLTW
+494 LNVYRDLCYYQMLIW
-509 WGGVVVIPNTGFDGY
+509 WGGVVVVPNAGFE
-524 VDSYVSRTS
+524 SYADPSRTS
-533 ESGILQMLEEELLDA
+533 ESSILQMLEEELVEA
-548 IKDLDEKKCVAF
+548 IRNLDEKKCVAF
-560 AINANDALFVSK
+560 ATNANDALFVSK

-586 QKWAAASELLQQVV
+586 QKWAAASNLLQKVV
-600 DKNIYSMEKVP
+600 DKSIYPIEKVP

-622 LALNFSNGSRASRVN
+622 LALMVGNESRASRVY

-671 SKYISEVG
+671 SKYISEVD
-679 NINGISGTNV
+679 NVNGISGTSV

-703 QDYFAFLKRNGLAMK
+703 QDYFAFLKRNGLAIK

-727 LLPIPQNEIN
+727 LLPIPQNGIDM
-737 ANPNL
+737 NPNM

>member
-217 EEFAEDGNFSE
+217 EEFADDGNFSE

-320 RPSISGDDISNLT
+320 RPSFSEIENYPSVSVSGM
-333 PVWGMEIYE
+333 GIYE

-371 RKEQTASIPLYDG
+371 RKEQAVSIPLYDG

-430 EAGINYCYTKIIN
+430 EAGINYRYTKIIN
-443 NPRLVAPSLVAPI
+443 DPRFVAPI
-456 SSSEPNIRNCWID
+456 RSSEPNIHNCWID

-560 AINANDALFVSK
+560 ATNANDALFVSK

-622 LALNFSNGSRASRVN
+622 LALKFGNGSRASRVY

-727 LLPIPQNEIN
+727 LLPIPQNELMV
-737 ANPNL
+737 NPNL

>member
-55 QMQPLDADLD
+55 QMQPLDAELD

-137 KYQRVMDLVSKD
+137 KYQRVMDLVAKD

-274 DGDGTA
+274 DEDGTA

-290 VSLEA
+290 VSLET

-310 VNTTVPVYLE
+310 VNTTVPVFLE
-320 RPSISGDDISNLT
+320 RPSIPGDDIYDNST
-333 PVWGMEIYE
+333 SVSGMEIYE
-342 TGSGSEPSINYT
+342 TGSGSEPFINYT

-371 RKEQTASIPLYDG
+371 RKEQAVSIPLYDG

-411 EGISLV
+411 DGIRLV
-417 SDFMRS
+417 SGLMES
-423 LSEAVTL
+423 LANAVTL
-430 EAGINYCYTKIIN
+430 EAQMNYRYTKIIN
-443 NPRLVAPSLVAPI
+443 DPSFVAPI
-456 SSSEPNIRNCWID
+456 SSFNENLVNYWFNEYS
-469 SYQALNMIARL
+469 SLNLIAYL
-480 YRADAMYRAVYSPY
+480 YRADSMYRAVYSPY

-509 WGGVVVIPNTGFDGY
+509 WGGVVVMPNAGFGY
-524 VDSYVSRTS
+524 ADSYFPRTS
-533 ESGILQMLEEELLDA
+533 ESSILQMLEEELVEA
-548 IKDLDEKKCVAF
+548 IRNLDEKKCVAF
-560 AINANDALFVSK
+560 ATNANDALFVSK

-586 QKWAAASELLQQVV
+586 QKWAAASNLLQQVV

-622 LALNFSNGSRASRVN
+622 LALKVGNESRASRVN
-637 VDGSPEDVV
+637 VDGSPEKVV

-727 LLPIPQNEIN
+727 LLPIPQNEIMV
-737 ANPNL
+737 NPKL
-742 TQNPGY
+742 TQIPGY

>member
-1 MKVILKK
+1 MKVFLKK

-137 KYQRVMDLVSKD
+137 KYQRVMDLVAKD

-290 VSLEA
+290 VSLET

-320 RPSISGDDISNLT
+320 RPSIPGDDIYDNSTSVL
-333 PVWGMEIYE
+333 GMKIYE
-342 TGSGSEPSINYT
+342 TGSGSEPCINYS

-371 RKEQTASIPLYDG
+371 RKEQAVSIPLYDG
-384 MGNVVASLS
+384 MGNVVARLN

-411 EGISLV
+411 DGISLV

-443 NPRLVAPSLVAPI
+443 NPRLVAPI
-456 SSSEPNIRNCWID
+456 SSFNENLINYWSNEY
-469 SYQALNMIARL
+469 SSLNLIAYL
-480 YRADAMYRAVYSPY
+480 YRADSMYRAVYSPY
-494 LNVYRDLCYYQLLTW
+494 LNVYRDMCYYQMLIW
-509 WGGVVVIPNTGFDGY
+509 WGGVVVVPNAGFE
-524 VDSYVSRTS
+524 SYADPSRTS
-533 ESGILQMLEEELLDA
+533 ESSILQMLEEELVEA
-548 IKDLDEKKCVAF
+548 IRNLDEKKCVAF
-560 AINANDALFVSK
+560 ATNANDALFVSK

-586 QKWAAASELLQQVV
+586 QKWAAASNLLQQVV

-622 LALNFSNGSRASRVN
+622 LALMVGNESRASRVY

-671 SKYISEVG
+671 SKYISEVD
-679 NINGISGTNV
+679 NVNGISGTSV

-703 QDYFAFLKRNGLAMK
+703 QDYFAFLKRNGLAIK

-737 ANPNL
+737 AYPSLN
-742 TQNPGY
+742 QNPGY